1 MTKEKKK
8 RPKKK
13 GRAFPIFKVILAL
26 ILATQTKSTSRQTIT
41 ESPLARAELLRRI
54 TSSNNTKTKIT
65 TLRIIMMQMII
76 MMAIKI
82 IIKKMDTRRMKII
95 SQGATRIMRVKMDT
109 KMERVETV
117 MWKTVVDRKRR
128 RLTLAMAKMEND
140 Y

>member
-1 MTKEKKK
+1 
-8 RPKKK
+8 
-13 GRAFPIFKVILAL
+13 
-26 ILATQTKSTSRQTIT
+26 
-41 ESPLARAELLRRI
+41 
-54 TSSNNTKTKIT
+54 
-65 TLRIIMMQMII
+65 MMQMII